1 VSCPLLRVNDFGSS
15 PIELSSSKNNSSKTV
30 NENQNP
36 LVLEQEVQ
44 LRNSLLRH
52 LEIQRINKHKKD
64 PDYSV
69 IN

>member
-15 PIELSSSKNNSSKTV
+15 PTIELPTVKNNSSKTV

-52 LEIQRINKHKKD
+52 LEIKRINKHKAKD
-64 PDYSV
+64 QIIV
-69 IN
+69 

>member
-15 PIELSSSKNNSSKTV
+15 PTIELPTSAKNNSSKTV

-52 LEIQRINKHKKD
+52 LEIQKNK
-64 PDYSV
+64 
-69 IN
+69 